1 MSLLALLRLTFIPG
15 LGPVTIRRLV
25 EAAGSPDEALTL
37 SPSRLKGV
45 PGLGEKRASQIARG
59 VAASE
64 ALALKELELAARLG
78 VRLLAPDEPEYPP
91 LLAQV
96 EDRPPVLYI
105 RGRLDTAGEDR
116 YPFALVGSRRCTA
129 YGAEQAERFASFLA
143 RAGITI
149 ASGGAHGIDGAAHR
163 GALRDGGRTIV
174 VLGCGLS
181 RCYPEDHAELFDL
194 AAERGAIVSELPLE
208 TPPRIENF
216 PARNR
221 IISGLSL
228 GVLVIEAQHRS
239 GALITARLAA
249 EDHGREVFA
258 LPGRVDSSASAGTHA
273 LLKQG
278 GALLV
283 TEPADILEHL
293 ESPARHLHVGTHES
307 RYGAPRLFEPEPAIG
322 LSPEQSQL
330 LGLLAESATFDE
342 LVSRTQRPA
351 PEIRAD
357 LTILEIQRRVRREGS
372 AFRAATRES
381 IRP

>member
-1 MSLLALLRLTFIPG
+1 MSLLSLLRLTLIPG

-25 EAAGSPDEALTL
+25 EAAGSAEEALKL
-37 SPSRLKGV
+37 SPSRMKCL
-45 PGLGEKRASQIARG
+45 PGFGEKRVSQISRG
-59 VAASE
+59 VAASSD
-64 ALALKELELAARLG
+64 LALREMELAARLG
-78 VRLLAPDEPEYPP
+78 VRLLTPDDPEYPP
-91 LLAQV
+91 LLAQI

-105 RGRLDTAGEDR
+105 RGRLDPAGEDR

-129 YGAEQAERFASFLA
+129 YGTEQAERFASFLA

-149 ASGGAHGIDGAAHR
+149 VSGGAHGIDGAAHR

-194 AAERGAIVSELPLE
+194 AAERGAVVGELPLE
-208 TPPRIENF
+208 TPARIENF

-293 ESPARHLHVGTHES
+293 ETPARHLHGGTHES
-307 RYGAPRLFEPEPAIG
+307 RYGAPRLFEPESAIG
-322 LSPEQSQL
+322 LTAEQLQL

-342 LVSRTQRPA
+342 LVSRIRRPA
-351 PEIRAD
+351 SEIRAD

-372 AFRAATRES
+372 AFRAVA
-381 IRP
+381 RPSAAP